1 MWLTKAEH
9 ERHVCSSS
17 WVFACLTFVSCVD
30 LFMHTYSFMSL
41 NLGLHSCILTEDC
54 QPPWLN
60 ALDPII
66 RHKVPFTL
74 SSLLFSMLIFL
85 LFLIFF
91 VPNAGQIV
99 TDRQPVLHTFCAED
113 RKIMWSTT
121 QYQAWGCTRRPIIK
135 GTNKHK
141 DLFLTKRIKTLYK
154 LRNTFITSYILDFF
168 RKRQGSPKHKQERRG
183 AKDKRIHNLFIVQP
197 LKICGSDEYGTCNV
211 QLLPK

>member
-41 NLGLHSCILTEDC
+41 NLSLHSCILTEDC

-74 SSLLFSMLIFL
+74 SSLLFLMLTFL

-91 VPNAGQIV
+91 DVN
-99 TDRQPVLHTFCAED
+99 RQPASQPVMHTFCAED

-121 QYQAWGCTRRPIIK
+121 QYEAWGCTRRPVTK
-135 GTNKHK
+135 STNKHK

-154 LRNTFITSYILDFF
+154 P
-168 RKRQGSPKHKQERRG
+168 RKS
-183 AKDKRIHNLFIVQP
+183 
-197 LKICGSDEYGTCNV
+197 
-211 QLLPK
+211 